1 MKNFFRTF
9 MLLIITCIISIIIGM
24 ISPGQWFSD
33 QQRLVKK
40 LYNENLRFRGA
51 PIAENFCTTPHNLHI
66 IYVENTEGK
75 LESYL
80 VNAPKNE
87 MLPILEVEG
96 TTQVGDVAHRLKGLG
111 EEGRGKLINILESVK
126 GGGSS
131 ALDKALRLLGD

>member
-1 MKNFFRTF
+1 MKNFFRTL
-9 MLLIITCIISIIIGM
+9 MLLSMTCIVSIVVGM
-24 ISPGQWFSD
+24 ISPGEWLSK
-33 QQRLVKK
+33 QQRLVTK
-40 LYNENLRFRGA
+40 LYNENLRFRGS

-80 VNAPKNE
+80 VNSPKNE

-96 TTQVGDVAHRLKGLG
+96 TTQVGDVAHRFKGLG
-111 EEGRGKLINILESVK
+111 EEGRGKLKNILESVK

-131 ALDKALRLLGD
+131 ALDKALRLLGN